1 MQSPYSG
8 RKCRFQRLEKFVD
21 HRVETIQCASP
32 FIRLAAKMI
41 SVSLE
46 NSRQCAFNERTEAPV
61 KLTTVCFGCHQTFDG
76 KRMDEPHGERSTS
89 GGTSSAHGDGDE
101 IVQRQAGRVHDA
113 QSLAASN
120 DENLPTGS
128 KAALHYLSG
137 GKQVWNRQPRPTTK
151 VAVVS

>member
-1 MQSPYSG
+1 
-8 RKCRFQRLEKFVD
+8 
-21 HRVETIQCASP
+21 
-32 FIRLAAKMI
+32 MI

-46 NSRQCAFNERTEAPV
+46 NSRQCALNERTEAPV

-76 KRMDEPHGERSTS
+76 KRMDEQHGERSTS

-113 QSLAASN
+113 TSLAASN

-128 KAALHYLSG
+128 KAACSIWFGLPVECLAKILECSFDIHDRRLDR
-137 GKQVWNRQPRPTTK
+137 GKLPF
-151 VAVVS
+151 